1 MGEETPEQRVARLRR
16 ELADAK
22 VDALQAELA
31 EAQQVTG
38 AVSAPV
44 RVSGTEP
51 GVSLLSGLSKR
62 STPTPPA
69 PGELAPAP
77 RAVPFAFKAMALPW
91 SWWTAWALFMIAI
104 APIALWI
111 IVPIAGVIVAPVTL
125 VVILVLRL
133 RRERTQLALLKW
145 GEPAT
150 VTNVDVASVGTY
162 YSGVTYQNV
171 RLAQAHGWQVTR
183 EWYSGPGTATKITY
197 ELGGT
202 SPTLSLHGLPYDNG
216 VILADKRRP
225 SRALC
230 ISSFAYDLDRD
241 ATGNWK
247 GHVPPR
253 VVVGSIL
260 MMVLLIGWTAA
271 MVLVCGAA
279 A

>member
-1 MGEETPEQRVARLRR
+1 LQR

-31 EAQQVTG
+31 EAQQPTG

-44 RVSGTEP
+44 RAPGTEP
-51 GVSLLSGLSKR
+51 SVTLLSGLSKR
-62 STPTPPA
+62 STPTPTPTPLG

-77 RAVPFAFKAMALPW
+77 RTVPFAFKAMALPW

-171 RLAQAHGWQVTR
+171 RLAQAHGWQVSR
-183 EWYSGPGTATKITY
+183 EWYSGPSTATKITY

-202 SPTLSLHGLPYDNG
+202 SNTLTLHGLPYDDG
-216 VILADKRRP
+216 VILADKRKA

-241 ATGNWK
+241 ATGNWV
-247 GHVPPR
+247 GHLPPR

-260 MMVLLIGWTAA
+260 MMVLLVGWTAA